1 MAWQDVLHIGIPQMT
16 FTWLGRC
23 SSRRHPK
30 AWEDVDVIDM
40 DGQMSF
46 TSHDKGMSYI
56 RNKKKF
62 SVIFRNSCMAAQE
75 HTQHNSFTL
84 DLFFGQ
90 FGSLRC
96 AIKLAKVK
104 FNSAAD

>member
-1 MAWQDVLHIGIPQMT
+1 MEDVLPVDNT
-16 FTWLGRC
+16 
-23 SSRRHPK
+23 RHPK

-40 DGQMSF
+40 DGQMFF

-56 RNKKKF
+56 RKQEEIF
-62 SVIFRNSCMAAQE
+62 GDFYEIPAWLTHLAQPDIFRIA
-75 HTQHNSFTL
+75 L
-84 DLFFGQ
+84 PWIFGQ
-90 FGSLRC
+90 FGNLRC